1 MSVSIATPTEKAS
14 GIVAIICKNLSTLMI
29 RELENSE
36 RRNEQN
42 FGKYKYHQ
50 DSQRI
55 SKVLKRNRLCVSKES
70 KYLSH
75 IYRLPNLPKNT
86 QKKPRDLITAL
97 SVP

>member
-1 MSVSIATPTEKAS
+1 MLVSIAIPTEKAG
-14 GIVAIICKNLSTLMI
+14 GIVAIICKNLSTLMM

-55 SKVLKRNRLCVSKES
+55 SKALKRNRLCVNAES

-75 IYRLPNLPKNT
+75 IYRLPNLPNNTKKNT
-86 QKKPRDLITAL
+86 EFNSST
-97 SVP
+97 